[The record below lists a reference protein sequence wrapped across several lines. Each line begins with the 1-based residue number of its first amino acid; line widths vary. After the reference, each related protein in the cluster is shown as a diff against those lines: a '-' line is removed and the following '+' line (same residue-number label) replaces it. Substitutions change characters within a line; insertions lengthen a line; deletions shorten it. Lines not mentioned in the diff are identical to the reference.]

1 MPELIVEP
9 QPVAVNELPAC
20 RGRGRLAVRTHT
32 VIATELAQKFVDRF
46 CSTIGYNVNVMD
58 TDGTIIAARDTHR
71 IGTYHE
77 VAHALVVQSEEAA
90 VVLPDAVLPAGVLP
104 GVNLPVRHRGEVV
117 GVIGVTGSSRDV
129 GNLAHAVRTAIET
142 MLEYEWE
149 REQLEHRQDRKKF
162 LIDLLLYKEDS
173 DPAQVAGLA
182 ERCGY
187 DPRLPRMPIVLE
199 LPESVGPH
207 DYLRAVKLSPQHTRQ
222 DLSFVGASGHVTVF
236 KVVPDCSGGILQ
248 LIRQALTDYCAA
260 LDDEC
265 RSARLDLPARYAT
278 GPVQDELP
286 KYRSALR
293 TAHWILHRG
302 SDRIAFYAD
311 HAHDL
316 LLHSIAP
323 DTWHTV
329 FDYLLDRMRRSGVP
343 GSVTLEQLGRTFMV
357 LREQNM
363 SPKHAAERLGLHRN
377 TVVFRLNRIN
387 DLCGLDPTRNWRHR
401 EMLYLFFDHLA
412 RRSSPGEIPAAGPAA
427 APQPAT
433 APSQTP
439 PQPASPTTPPPT
451 APDLA

>member
-1 MPELIVEP
+1 M
-9 QPVAVNELPAC
+9 
-20 RGRGRLAVRTHT
+20 
-32 VIATELAQKFVDRF
+32 AQKFVDRF

-77 VAHALVVQSEEAA
+77 VAHALVVQGEETA
-90 VVLPDAVLPAGVLP
+90 VVPQNVDLPAGVLP

-117 GVIGVTGSSRDV
+117 GVIGVTGSSDDV
-129 GNLAHAVRTAIET
+129 DTLAHAVRTAIET

-162 LIDLLLYKEDS
+162 LIDLLLYREDS
-173 DPAQVAGLA
+173 EPEQVAGLA

-187 DPRLPRMPIVLE
+187 NPGLPRMPIVLE
-199 LPESVGPH
+199 LPEPAGPN
-207 DYLRAVKLSPQHTRQ
+207 DYLRVIKENQHHTMQ
-222 DLSFVGASGHVTVF
+222 DVSFIGASGHVTVF
-236 KVVPDCSGGILQ
+236 KVVPDCDGGILQ
-248 LIRQALTDYCAA
+248 LIRQTLMDYCAA
-260 LDDEC
+260 VDDDC
-265 RSARLDLPARYAT
+265 RAARIEPPVRYGS
-278 GPVQDELP
+278 GPVQDGLP
-286 KYRSALR
+286 KYRFALR
-293 TAHWILHRG
+293 TAHWMLHR
-302 SDRIAFYAD
+302 SSERVAFYAD

-329 FDYLLDRMRRSGVP
+329 FDYLLDRMQRSAVL

-357 LREQNM
+357 LREENM

-387 DLCGLDPTRNWRHR
+387 DLSGLEPAGNWRHR

-412 RRSSPGEIPAAGPAA
+412 RRGSRNETVVHTQHGSTNYGR
-427 APQPAT
+427 
-433 APSQTP
+433 
-439 PQPASPTTPPPT
+439 
-451 APDLA
+451 